1 MNSKT
6 ETTETTN
13 VDVSN
18 INDFDKLLDLVRL
31 DANLVDNLTDE
42 QVTELRKKLNPYGRT
57 LEGSGKLTCLSI
69 TNLSEQYM
77 KRFLMTSLIGFLYRQ
92 VDEYELDEGEPT
104 CPMDD
109 FDAFMLNYSEA
120 EAKAVASKD
129 WLIKFEED
137 TKDTKEKDLTIE
149 QQASRLEHKRNVER
163 GEGFK
168 KRLIVRQFMD
178 SLFQFNPDR
187 HVRSAYSNNP
197 LDPERVK
204 PEHVKEKT
212 TKKVIVGKSGKE
224 LTVEKASESNE
235 EPPTPVSTPDS
246 TSSRSTSN
254 FVKHI
259 PPLDT
264 FHRWTYYTD
273 SNYEEIRNAVQ
284 DLYCEKPD
292 LEFAINPYDQFESNE
307 DAEKYVQKHKNEVI
321 ADVLTLTNGKWNLC
335 GSFKKNRD
343 RINFYNERTTVIE
356 EIFKQI
362 ETDKKLGADMMR
374 KRVRRKKQKNV
385 EECGPDPEEFLKY
398 KKNHP
403 SAIESMGTENV
414 LKDDKADT
422 TEDKVTFQVHEE
434 CPYDSVQVDVF
445 DFRKGGQSVTKSEF
459 FTQAED
465 PQQISAPGAPT
476 SK

>member
-1 MNSKT
+1 MDS
-6 ETTETTN
+6 ETKN
-13 VDVSN
+13 IDISN

-57 LEGSGKLTCLSI
+57 IEGSGKLTCLSI

-92 VDEYELDEGEPT
+92 VDEYELDEGEPV

-109 FDAFMLNYSEA
+109 FDTFMLKYSEA
-120 EAKAVASKD
+120 ESKAVLSKD
-129 WLIKFEED
+129 WLVKFEED
-137 TKDTKEKDLTIE
+137 TKDVEEKDITIE
-149 QQASRLEHKRNVER
+149 QRALKLEHKRNVER
-163 GEGFK
+163 GKGFK
-168 KRLIVRQFMD
+168 RRLIVRQFMD
-178 SLFQFNPDR
+178 SLFQFNPDI
-187 HVRSAYSNNP
+187 HVRSAYSHNP

-204 PEHVKEKT
+204 PDHVKEKT
-212 TKKVIVGKSGKE
+212 VTEQDTKPID
-224 LTVEKASESNE
+224 
-235 EPPTPVSTPDS
+235 EPPTPASTPDS
-246 TSSRSTSN
+246 TSGRSNSEL
-254 FVKHI
+254 VKHI

-264 FHRWTYYTD
+264 FHRWTYYID
-273 SNYEEIRNAVQ
+273 SNYEEIRGAVQ

-292 LEFAINPYDQFESNE
+292 LEFAINPYDQFESTE

-321 ADVLTLTNGKWNLC
+321 SDVLTLTNGKWNLC

-343 RINFYNERTTVIE
+343 RINFYNEHTNVIE

-374 KRVRRKKQKNV
+374 KRVKRKKQKNI
-385 EECGPDPEEFLKY
+385 EECGSDPKEFTDFR
-398 KKNHP
+398 KNNP
-403 SAIESMGTENV
+403 SAIEIMGTEDV
-414 LKDDKADT
+414 IKHDKSDT
-422 TEDKVTFQVHEE
+422 TKDNVTFKVHED

-445 DFRKGGQSVTKSEF
+445 DFKNGGQSVTKSEF

-465 PQQISAPGAPT
+465 PQQVSAPNAPAL
-476 SK
+476 K